1 MSCRVAAAAP
11 VIGLLRN
18 AMIGASL
25 AMVVVLTGVV
35 LTGAA
40 ADAAT
45 SKRHSAK
52 QRVAAAP
59 RLIVCGMTGCFEVP
73 PGCGH
78 EMRRTGKG
86 GVVAVILCDKR

>member
-1 MSCRVAAAAP
+1 MVCT
-11 VIGLLRN
+11 LL
-18 AMIGASL
+18 AT
-25 AMVVVLTGVV
+25 VVV

-45 SKRHSAK
+45 SRRHPAQ

-78 EMRRTGKG
+78 EMRRAGRG

>member
-1 MSCRVAAAAP
+1 MSRRAAAAP
-11 VIGLLRN
+11 GTGLLRL
-18 AMIGASL
+18 AVACAL
-25 AMVVVLTGVV
+25 PAMVVALS
-35 LTGAA
+35 GAA

-45 SKRHSAK
+45 SGRHAAK

-73 PGCGH
+73 PGCGY
-78 EMRRTGKG
+78 EMRRAGKG